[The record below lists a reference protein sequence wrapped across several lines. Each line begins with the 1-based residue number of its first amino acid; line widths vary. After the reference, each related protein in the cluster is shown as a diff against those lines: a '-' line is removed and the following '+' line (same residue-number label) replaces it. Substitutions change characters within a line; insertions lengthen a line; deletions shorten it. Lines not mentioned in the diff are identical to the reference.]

1 MCGRKVQG
9 RSQADPLVMMSPA
22 RPQRCTLVA
31 STLSSG
37 RRLASKLRGGPMKN
51 SFGLTMSLAVLTFCG
66 TELSAQERQTSNPNR
81 AVPDT
86 ITLIGCLDRADQ
98 FNAANPDTTVDS
110 LSFVLTHA
118 SRDGKAASSKPTAD
132 ARGSASEAGSIY
144 RLDGAVATLNPHVGH
159 KVQLSGA
166 IEPST
171 SGTSGGTDPTSAA
184 NAPRLKV
191 ASIKMLA
198 ETCAR

>member
-1 MCGRKVQG
+1 
-9 RSQADPLVMMSPA
+9 
-22 RPQRCTLVA
+22 
-31 STLSSG
+31 
-37 RRLASKLRGGPMKN
+37 MKN
-51 SFGLTMSLAVLTFCG
+51 SFRMTMSLAVVTFCG
-66 TELSAQERQTSNPNR
+66 MGLTAQESQSSKSTR
-81 AVPDT
+81 AVPDS
-86 ITLIGCLDRADQ
+86 ITVIGCLDRADQ

-132 ARGSASEAGSIY
+132 ARGPATEAGSIY
-144 RLDGAVATLNPHVGH
+144 RLDGVVATLNPHVGH

-166 IEPST
+166 VEPSAT
-171 SGTSGGTDPTSAA
+171 GTSGGTDPTSGA